1 MLAIQK
7 KSPAECNPARLYF
20 MGLRIL
26 PEREA
31 ERYFSELL
39 NDFFCSLARGARRW
53 IFRTVR
59 SEALAPKDLGSSAS

>member
-1 MLAIQK
+1 
-7 KSPAECNPARLYF
+7 